1 MAGSGQS
8 RYYRSYSL
16 GSHLI
21 NRTQGIRGLVNYGFS
36 CCVNA
41 LLQSFCAT
49 WELVDILDKWNPLHV
64 ENKNRNVPLQLKEV
78 FKAMQS
84 DHSQPVSHH
93 DFLKCLDKNR
103 IRLYVQHDADEVFL
117 LILNFLQRQMD
128 EDTLVQAILSLYKV
142 SLETVLH
149 CRDCT
154 YIQSYTSFLLSLPLH
169 IKEDHNSLEDCIKS
183 FFEPEVLRD
192 TEKCYCEQCGMKTC
206 ATRGFK
212 IISLPP
218 ILCLHLKRFRSY
230 HDYTKKLQCKVTF
243 PETFDFL
250 EIVKEETLSQK
261 YVTNGSK
268 YSLCA
273 VIVHI
278 GIARFGHYTAY
289 VHHKGDQSWYY
300 ANDSSVRKVCWS
312 DVQSSYGGDG
322 REKTAYML
330 LYRRD
335 TQEQQFDGTE
345 TL

>member
-8 RYYRSYSL
+8 RYYRSYYL

-21 NRTQGIRGLVNYGFS
+21 NRTQGIRGLVNYGLS

-93 DFLKCLDKNR
+93 DFLNCLDNNC

-128 EDTLVQAILSLYKV
+128 DDTLMQAILSLYKV

-169 IKEDHNSLEDCIKS
+169 IKEDHNSL
-183 FFEPEVLRD
+183 
-192 TEKCYCEQCGMKTC
+192 
-206 ATRGFK
+206 GFK

-278 GIARFGHYTAY
+278 GIAMFGHYTAY

-300 ANDSSVRKVCWS
+300 ANDSSVRKVGWS